1 MTKGSIDRLGN
12 QIRAEYDELK
22 DDTLIELQDYR
33 TSHKDTI
40 ARVFNILCNINRKIK
55 KDYIITYRI
64 KRFESIIGK
73 LYRYPQMQFS
83 RMWDIGGCRCI
94 VNNNQEVY
102 ELKTLIEENPFL
114 EIRKIYDYIEKPQ
127 PEGYKSLHL
136 FISLK
141 NDNKVI
147 ELQIRNKDDH
157 NWATLVEITDL
168 LYDAKLKEFGK
179 NKDLLRFHF
188 LLSKRFD
195 LSFNEKKEVSR
206 IIKKYRYFE
215 KLSDVFTRN
224 YIQIRKQWLEIES
237 KHNHN
242 YFLIETKKDEVPRI
256 TTYKKFEEAEE
267 NYFRIYKNNQTAN
280 VVLTH
285 LPKPNYEQ
293 ISIAYSNYILT
304 FHSFLDDCYEIF
316 ENLIVKSLLDKQYFL
331 FFKNF
336 TLYNEIAYNHIKNLV
351 SEAVEFKQIS
361 NKNISK
367 IYKYKLKQK
376 EKDWV
381 QDINNQVRKRQDKQ
395 YRLQVT
401 FRQNM
406 PKSLFRKFIFN
417 LLINIITSKYN
428 KKLQKAIIQTNTN

>member
-12 QIRAEYDELK
+12 QIRAEYDEMSEK
-22 DDTLIELQDYR
+22 TLIELQEYR

-40 ARVFNILCNINRKIK
+40 ARVFNVLCNINRKIK
-55 KDYIITYRI
+55 KDYIVTYRI

-73 LYRYPQMQFS
+73 LYRFPKMQFS

-94 VNNNQEVY
+94 VNTNEEVY
-102 ELKTLIEENPFL
+102 ELKSLIEKNPFL
-114 EIRKIYDYIEKPQ
+114 IVRKEYDYIKNPQ

-141 NDNKVI
+141 DDNKVI
-147 ELQIRNKDDH
+147 ELQIRNKEDH

-168 LYDAKLKEFGK
+168 LFDAKLKEFGK

-195 LSFNEKKEVSR
+195 LSLEEKKEISK
-206 IIKKYRYFE
+206 IIKKYKYFE

-242 YFLIETKKDEVPRI
+242 YFLIETKKDEVPKI
-256 TTYKKFEEAEE
+256 TTYKKFEEAEDS
-267 NYFRIYKNNQTAN
+267 YFRIYKNNQTAN

-285 LPKPNYEQ
+285 LPKPKYEQ

-304 FHSFLDDCYEIF
+304 FHSFLYDCYEIF
-316 ENLIVKSLLDKQYFL
+316 ENLIEIALIEKKYYL

-336 TLYNEIAYNHIKNLV
+336 TLYNEIVYNHIKNLV
-351 SEAVEFKQIS
+351 SEAVELKQIS
-361 NKNISK
+361 NRKVNGSI
-367 IYKYKLKQK
+367 KYKLKQK
-376 EKDWV
+376 EQDWV
-381 QDINNQVRKRQDKQ
+381 KDINNQVRKRQDKQ
-395 YRLQVT
+395 KRLQVS

-406 PKSLFRKFIFN
+406 PKSGFGNFIFKT
-417 LLINIITSKYN
+417 IVRNISKKYN
-428 KKLQKAIIQTNTN
+428 KKLQKAILETSIN

>member
-12 QIRAEYDELK
+12 QIRAENLELEEQ
-22 DDTLIELQDYR
+22 TLIELQDYR

-40 ARVFNILCNINRKIK
+40 ARVFDILCGINRKNK
-55 KDYIITYRI
+55 KDYIVTYRI

-94 VNNNQEVY
+94 VNDNQEVY
-102 ELKTLIEENPFL
+102 ELQSLIQENPFL
-114 EIRKIYDYIEKPQ
+114 EIRKIYDYLENPKS
-127 PEGYKSLHL
+127 EGYKSLHL
-136 FISLK
+136 FVSLK
-141 NDNKVI
+141 GDNKVI
-147 ELQIRNKDDH
+147 ELQIRNKEDH

-168 LYDAKLKEFGK
+168 LFDAKLKEYGK
-179 NKDLLRFHF
+179 NKDLLRFHY

-195 LSFNEKKEVSR
+195 LTIKEKKEISK
-206 IIKKYRYFE
+206 IITKYKYFE

-242 YFLIETKKDEVPRI
+242 YFLIETKKDEVPKI
-256 TTYKKFEEAEE
+256 TAYKKFEEAEE
-267 NYFRIYKNNQTAN
+267 NYFKIYKNNQTAN

-316 ENLIVKSLLDKQYFL
+316 ENLIDKALIDKQYFL
-331 FFKNF
+331 FIKNF
-336 TLYNEIAYNHIKNLV
+336 TLYNEIVYNHVKNLV
-351 SEAVEFKQIS
+351 SEAIELKQIS
-361 NKNISK
+361 NKKTKRGS
-367 IYKYKLKQK
+367 KYKLRQK
-376 EKDWV
+376 ERDWV
-381 QDINNQVRKRQDKQ
+381 SDINNQVRKRQDRQ
-395 YRLQVT
+395 RRMQVS
-401 FRQNM
+401 FKQNM
-406 PKSLFRKFIFN
+406 PKSKFGNFTFKTIVK
-417 LLINIITSKYN
+417 IISNKYN
-428 KKLQKAIIQTNTN
+428 KKIHKAILETNVN